1 MLQGKF
7 CAGNKVVTSSKK
19 DVVERQ
25 SCTLGECGG
34 EIVKLARWESE
45 VK

>member
-19 DVVERQ
+19 TWWTDKAAHWE
-25 SCTLGECGG
+25 SGG
-34 EIVKLARWESE
+34 EIVKLARWVSG
-45 VK
+45 